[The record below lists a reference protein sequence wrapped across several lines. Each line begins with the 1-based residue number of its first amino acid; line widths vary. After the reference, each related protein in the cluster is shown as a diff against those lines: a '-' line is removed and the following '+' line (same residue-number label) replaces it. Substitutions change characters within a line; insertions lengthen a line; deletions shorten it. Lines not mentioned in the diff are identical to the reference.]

1 MLTRDA
7 TNFTLYALRTS
18 VLILYSN
25 ICNSF
30 SIFYLLSGDLVGFKL
45 IYNFFFWWK
54 NTNAIIN
61 FIIKNL
67 QIDVKN
73 GMIGDTLIR

>member
-30 SIFYLLSGDLVGFKL
+30 SIFYLLSGLVGL
-45 IYNFFFWWK
+45 N
-54 NTNAIIN
+54 
-61 FIIKNL
+61 
-67 QIDVKN
+67 
-73 GMIGDTLIR
+73 

>member
-7 TNFTLYALRTS
+7 TNFTTYALQTS
-18 VLILYSN
+18 VLIFYSN

-45 IYNFFFWWK
+45 IYAEQTVGIPN
-54 NTNAIIN
+54 NS
-61 FIIKNL
+61 
-67 QIDVKN
+67 
-73 GMIGDTLIR
+73 